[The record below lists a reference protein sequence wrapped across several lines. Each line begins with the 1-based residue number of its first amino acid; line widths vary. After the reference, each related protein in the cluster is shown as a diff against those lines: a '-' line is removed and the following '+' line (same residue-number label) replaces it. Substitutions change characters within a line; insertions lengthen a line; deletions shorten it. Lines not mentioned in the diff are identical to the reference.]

1 MNTPTLPSFSSAPLT
16 PPDLGRQL
24 EQQRLRKQLR
34 RGALGEAAGLSYQS
48 LQKILDGQS
57 DFRVSNL
64 LALAH
69 ALGLEVVLVPS
80 SLRQA
85 LQAPA
90 ALPGTDGDGTATPS
104 AVGAALARLRPL
116 AGPGTPPK
124 RGGPR

>member
-1 MNTPTLPSFSSAPLT
+1 MNTPALPPVPLT
-16 PPDLGRQL
+16 HTDLGRQL
-24 EQQRLRKQLR
+24 EQQRLRQKLG

-64 LALAH
+64 LALAQ

-90 ALPGTDGDGTATPS
+90 ALPGTDDDGTATPS

-116 AGPGTPPK
+116 GGPGTPPK
-124 RGGPR
+124 TGGPR